1 MIDPIAIGQTK
12 EYVSEIEKDSKNPT
26 IWIIGAIDSME
37 KSKIVISGMDITID
51 EEGNSIVKQKETG
64 ISNDF
69 KIVKYGLKGWKNFG
83 DIEFKTVKEALF
95 DREIDVVPED
105 LLRVIPLDIIH
116 ELSREIWGENQVSEK
131 LEKN

>member
-83 DIEFKTVKEALF
+83 DVEFKTVKEALF

>member
-12 EYVSEIEKDSKNPT
+12 EYVAEIEKDSENPT

-37 KSKIVISGMDITID
+37 KSKLLVSGMDVTVD
-51 EEGNSIVKQKETG
+51 EEGNTIVKQKNTDV
-64 ISNDF
+64 SNDF
-69 KIVKYGLKGWKNFG
+69 KVVKYGLKGWKNFG
-83 DIEFKTVKEALF
+83 NAEFKTVKETLF
-95 DREIDVVPED
+95 DREIDVVSDD
-105 LLRVIPLDIIH
+105 LLKVIPLDIIH